1 MMKQIQ
7 GLITLL
13 ERLANE
19 VYSNLGDGF
28 SEDIY
33 QKALAFELRNKKIDY
48 LRETQLEIFYK
59 DQMVMLGK
67 VDFYFPAQKNKYF
80 SLSKP
85 VLLETKYIA
94 GINDSARAQLRQ
106 YLMSS
111 KKNKS
116 KAIAQLEYGLLLN
129 WQKDADYETERIKP
143 DNPIQIE
150 LWKYTEKKDLFKRLY
165 KNY

>member
-7 GLITLL
+7 GLIALL
-13 ERLANE
+13 EKLANE

-33 QKALAFELRNKKIDY
+33 QKALAFELRNKNIDY
-48 LRETQLEIFYK
+48 LRATQLEIFYK

-94 GINDSARAQLRQ
+94 LLNDSARAQLRQ

>member
-7 GLITLL
+7 GLIALL
-13 ERLANE
+13 EKLANE

-33 QKALAFELRNKKIDY
+33 QKALAFELRNKNIDY

-85 VLLETKYIA
+85 IILETKYIA

>member
-48 LRETQLEIFYK
+48 IRETQLEIFYK

-85 VLLETKYIA
+85 ILLETKYIA

-116 KAIAQLEYGLLLN
+116 KAIAQLEYCLLLN

-150 LWKYTEKKDLFKRLY
+150 LCKYTEKKDLFKRLY

>member
-85 VLLETKYIA
+85 ILLETKYIA

-165 KNY
+165 ENY